1 MNPLKSN
8 LKINFTKIF
17 DLHVNKCTVS
27 GIYIQIILKKN
38 SPYHQKSH
46 PYPHPLSKYLKF

>member
-27 GIYIQIILKKN
+27 GIYIQIILKKTHHIIKN
-38 SPYHQKSH
+38 HTPI
-46 PYPHPLSKYLKF
+46 PTPFPNT